1 ELLRR
6 RMTAQDRFYAVAP
19 IARLGLTYKIAS
31 VTGLPSITDY
41 EPQTSRRFAELEVM
55 MRLGRPM
62 ARNDDYNLRF
72 THAPQNRRI
81 LDLLAA
87 RFLLVDWRGEPLP
100 VDLQVSLREVATAGD
115 VVLYENPQAFPRTF
129 YVPGAV
135 TEADP
140 DRRLEMIA
148 GGQPDL
154 HRTVILSAPPPA
166 ATGGRPPGPTGEVRI
181 ASDRPA
187 RLQLAVPAPPPRL
200 AL

>member
-1 ELLRR
+1 LAADAPAFALLRR
-6 RMTAQDRFYAVAP
+6 RMPAQDRFYAVAP

-87 RFLLVDWRGEPLP
+87 RYLLVDSRGEPLP
-100 VDLQVSLREVATAGD
+100 VDLQVSLREVATAGA
-115 VVLYENPQAFPRTF
+115 VGPSENPPALPPHVLRPRR
-129 YVPGAV
+129 G
-135 TEADP
+135 D
-140 DRRLEMIA
+140 
-148 GGQPDL
+148 
-154 HRTVILSAPPPA
+154 
-166 ATGGRPPGPTGEVRI
+166 GGRSGPAPR
-181 ASDRPA
+181 DDCRRPA
-187 RLQLAVPAPPPRL
+187 RSPPHGDPERSAPRRDRRRT
-200 AL
+200 AGRHR